1 LLSFLNKIIKKKKSK
16 LVLSLAVCENSV
28 QMAVLKEQDVAGS
41 DTCSWRSKQYRLVVN
56 DECDVSNG
64 KHTAAINTLLERY
77 KKLNLTNAPVQLV
90 VSNALLEQVSIDKP
104 DLPEEDIPAALQWSL
119 KDLVKIPAADVI
131 ADYYDPPI
139 QVSGAKKIYVV
150 AINKKKL
157 QPWVTLLHE
166 NNLVVEGVVNEDLV
180 LGTLVPGDKK
190 LLLLTQNEG
199 EHPQLHVVSNGKLV
213 VTRKLTRTPPIH
225 DIKIDDYQEV
235 EALAL
240 ELQRSQD
247 FFSGQL
253 RQAPLTTVIIGARHS
268 EPEKL
273 GEALAAQLGLEAS
286 LFEYPK
292 WAEEL
297 KAGDYSDLP
306 VIGGLSW
313 LARASEQ
320 ESQSGSGAA
329 A

>member
-1 LLSFLNKIIKKKKSK
+1 MLGFLNRIINKKKSK
-16 LVLSLAVCENSV
+16 LVISLAVCENSV

-41 DTCSWRSKQYRLVVN
+41 DTFSWRGKQYRLVVN
-56 DECDVSNG
+56 DECDVSKG
-64 KHTAAINTLLERY
+64 EHTAAISILLERY

-157 QPWVTLLHE
+157 QPWITLLHDH
-166 NNLVVEGVVNEDLV
+166 NLSIQGIINEDLV
-180 LGTLVPGDKK
+180 LSSLVPNDKK

-253 RQAPLTTVIIGARHS
+253 RQAPLTTVILGARHT

-286 LFEYPK
+286 LFEYPD

-306 VIGGLSW
+306 VIGGLTWIATSSGQ
-313 LARASEQ
+313 ASES
-320 ESQSGSGAA
+320 EAA